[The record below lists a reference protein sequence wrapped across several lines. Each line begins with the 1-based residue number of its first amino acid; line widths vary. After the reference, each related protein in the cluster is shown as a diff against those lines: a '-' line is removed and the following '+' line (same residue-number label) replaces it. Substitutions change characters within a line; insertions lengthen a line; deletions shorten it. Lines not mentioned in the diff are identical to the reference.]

1 MKIILLNH
9 VNFTTKYCD
18 FWNKLEKYTKLKS
31 LTNVCE
37 DVVNNNIVYHH
48 YYCVDRTETR
58 PYNGMFQFDTTN
70 YIMPKLYYDNIT
82 LEQCIADRCAEI
94 VNKNKK
100 IILMYSGGVDSICF
114 LVGFIKNYGYDF
126 CREKM
131 IVCANEQSIEGH
143 SLFYEKFIRD
153 KFELLSSTDSNITL
167 ADKTYRDTVI
177 VNGDPANLFDGAV
190 LLEKIMRM
198 NIGLDDKNWKQ
209 EIKNNYAHL
218 FGLYHPNAYEHLM
231 DVIESSANSRNYS
244 VDNMFDFIWWYNNNL
259 LYMAHSLNMLRYN
272 YHMLNNNKLG
282 KEYWFNRFIPFF
294 QTDKFTLWAYNKKQE
309 ILEDKLT
316 EKIYKKHFKEYIKDF
331 TGIDLKDYQGNA
343 GFQQYLMKGRKEF
356 TFLTNEY
363 VPL

>member
-272 YHMLNNNKLG
+272 YHMLNNNKLANDLTFRLDVSLRDV
-282 KEYWFNRFIPFF
+282 FNSNSRLD
-294 QTDKFTLWAYNKKQE
+294 QTNAYGTGGQRELTLQPSIDYVLNSKINLKFYFDQRKATP
-309 ILEDKLT
+309 
-316 EKIYKKHFKEYIKDF
+316 YISSSPPM
-331 TGIDLKDYQGNA
+331 TNTRA
-343 GFQQYLMKGRKEF
+343 GVNIRIAL
-356 TFLTNEY
+356 
-363 VPL
+363 